1 MDVVVEFFHNT
12 FQLGQPADAQVT
24 ILQQYP
30 TTAGLLFFDH
40 LLRSGTLSLT
50 EGDHRSGL
58 LLFLGELKEV
68 SHWIRT
74 RRQNNQQ
81 RSHLIGVLET
91 FGEFEGRGQNV
102 LLADGVGDPAL
113 DGRDDLVG
121 TDDLENQDLLEL
133 VQLVVEVR
141 DRLGL
146 RSQ

>member
-1 MDVVVEFFHNT
+1 
-12 FQLGQPADAQVT
+12 
-24 ILQQYP
+24 
-30 TTAGLLFFDH
+30 
-40 LLRSGTLSLT
+40 
-50 EGDHRSGL
+50 
-58 LLFLGELKEV
+58 
-68 SHWIRT
+68 
-74 RRQNNQQ
+74 
-81 RSHLIGVLET
+81 LIGVLET

-141 DRLGL
+141 YRLGL